1 MKTWK
6 DIPELKARECL
17 EALLETE
24 KTPKKVAAR
33 LNCSRES
40 VKTAM
45 RHHGLKT
52 KTFTVSEEMRERL
65 WL

>member
-6 DIPELKARECL
+6 DIEELAEKAAL
-17 EALLETE
+17 EALIEE
-24 KTPKKVAAR
+24 MMTPTRIAR
-33 LNCSRES
+33 HLNCSRES

-52 KTFTVSEEMRERL
+52 KTFVVSEEMRQRL
-65 WL
+65 FL

>member
-6 DIPELKARECL
+6 DIPELRARASL
-17 EALLETE
+17 EALLDTE
-24 KTPKKVAAR
+24 RTPKRIAAR

-45 RHHGLKT
+45 RRHGLQT
-52 KTFTVSEEMRERL
+52 KTFSVSEEMRERL
-65 WL
+65 RL